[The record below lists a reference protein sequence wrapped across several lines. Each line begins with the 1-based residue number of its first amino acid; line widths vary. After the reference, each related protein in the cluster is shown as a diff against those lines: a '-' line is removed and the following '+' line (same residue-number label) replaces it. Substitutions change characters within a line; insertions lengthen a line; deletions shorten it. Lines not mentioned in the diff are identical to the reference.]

1 MGITVMD
8 MGFFWGDKNVLEL
21 VVILHNIV
29 SILKITEL
37 YILKWLW

>member
-1 MGITVMD
+1 MD

-21 VVILHNIV
+21 VVCLHNIV